1 MILYRVYFNIYRLAQ
16 SAQGQNCG
24 LDNRR
29 TDVGF
34 AAEKEILVFSA
45 PPTWD
50 LERIQHPT
58 KPALRTFPEVKSG
71 WKQKLTGDLGLGFRL
86 RKCGDM
92 APLFTYL
99 HWTVLN

>member
-16 SAQGQNCG
+16 SLQGQRYG

-34 AAEKEILVFSA
+34 AAEKKILAFSA

-58 KPALRTFPEVKSG
+58 KRTLGTSLEGKSG
-71 WKQKLTGDLGLGFRL
+71 WEQKLTGDHRLGFRL
-86 RKCGDM
+86 RKYGRM
-92 APLFTYL
+92 ASLSTYL
-99 HWTVLN
+99 HWAVLN